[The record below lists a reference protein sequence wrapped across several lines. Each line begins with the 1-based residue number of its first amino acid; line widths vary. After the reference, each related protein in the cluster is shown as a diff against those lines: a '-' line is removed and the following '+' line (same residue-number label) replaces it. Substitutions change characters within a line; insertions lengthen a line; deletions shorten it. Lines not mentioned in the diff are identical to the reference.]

1 MKRLDWLKAEI
12 KKTEDTLK
20 AELNS
25 NQACEVIR
33 LIVNTFKFAHALG
46 LCEKKYLKK

>member
-12 KKTEDTLK
+12 KKTEDSLS

-25 NQACEVIR
+25 TQACEVIC
-33 LIVNTFKFAHALG
+33 LAS
-46 LCEKKYLKK
+46 

>member
-12 KKTEDTLK
+12 KKTEDTLS

-25 NQACEVIR
+25 NQASEVIS
-33 LIVNTFKFAHALG
+33 LMINTF
-46 LCEKKYLKK
+46 